1 LAKVIHDESGI
12 TLSTATL
19 GTPAYMAPEQA
30 AGRPR
35 EVSVAADTYSLG
47 AILYE
52 VLTGRPPFRGE
63 NALATMRQVIEQE
76 PARPRSLN
84 PGVARDLETICLKCL
99 EKQPAKRYASAE
111 EFAADLRAFLRDEPI
126 QARPVARAE
135 RVWRWCRR
143 KPALACSILLIS
155 ILLLIV
161 IIGSPIAA
169 YRINQARKAEA
180 AERQR
185 AQAQLYAAEV
195 NLAQEALSEADLSRA
210 RELLNRQL
218 PSPGETNDLRG
229 FEWRYVYGQCRKDE
243 IATLNWPGVPL
254 MGVCFAPNGQ
264 WLAATDGNGNVKLWD
279 PRTRHEIT
287 TFPAYT
293 KVTTGPFADSVDGR
307 PLAISLE
314 GTWLAVGVG
323 KDIACWDVATRQQTA
338 VLNGHTQAVM
348 YLSFSP
354 DGRTLASGSKD
365 GTIRLWNAGVN
376 PPTPLAVLNAGGEVI
391 CLSYSADGRLLAAG
405 AVPKELRLWDISIP
419 AAPRELPRLEG
430 HTASVLAL
438 AFSPITNLLAEPG
451 SDVKLWNLGPQGEV
465 TSTRTL
471 RGGRGSVGMITTL
484 AFSSDG
490 QMLVSAGTDRNL
502 ILWDLSGAGREP
514 VKLKG
519 HESDVTSVA
528 FSPDGRTVASAS
540 YDGTVKLWNVAS
552 PWPDAR
558 AMSHEGFVNE
568 VAFSPDSKFLVS
580 VALSAKLKLWD
591 VATEQLVAERDL
603 DEAMLAFSPD
613 GKWLATFDWK
623 TIRLLEFPSLVEV
636 ANFSGNIPTFSPDG
650 TKLIYFHKNGIRWR
664 DLKSHS
670 EHVWKTDWEIG
681 TMAVS
686 PDGQYLAASIGD
698 GANGLRLWRTE
709 APDEPVELV
718 RHGHRVRSLSFSPD
732 SHWLASASWDST
744 NRLWNLANPR
754 QPVASLAAHHGAA
767 WVAVFSTDGRTLAT
781 CGDDKTIRLWHLGS
795 LQQAAILRGHVGAVT
810 AIAFARDGKH
820 LASGGND
827 GAVRLWR
834 APSFQEIAAAE
845 QTKEAR
851 K

>member
-1 LAKVIHDESGI
+1 
-12 TLSTATL
+12 
-19 GTPAYMAPEQA
+19 
-30 AGRPR
+30 
-35 EVSVAADTYSLG
+35 
-47 AILYE
+47 
-52 VLTGRPPFRGE
+52 
-63 NALATMRQVIEQE
+63 
-76 PARPRSLN
+76 
-84 PGVARDLETICLKCL
+84 
-99 EKQPAKRYASAE
+99 
-111 EFAADLRAFLRDEPI
+111 
-126 QARPVARAE
+126 
-135 RVWRWCRR
+135 
-143 KPALACSILLIS
+143 
-155 ILLLIV
+155 
-161 IIGSPIAA
+161 
-169 YRINQARKAEA
+169 
-180 AERQR
+180 
-185 AQAQLYAAEV
+185 
-195 NLAQEALSEADLSRA
+195 
-210 RELLNRQL
+210 
-218 PSPGETNDLRG
+218 
-229 FEWRYVYGQCRKDE
+229 
-243 IATLNWPGVPL
+243 
-254 MGVCFAPNGQ
+254 
-264 WLAATDGNGNVKLWD
+264 
-279 PRTRHEIT
+279 
-287 TFPAYT
+287 
-293 KVTTGPFADSVDGR
+293 
-307 PLAISLE
+307 
-314 GTWLAVGVG
+314 
-323 KDIACWDVATRQQTA
+323 
-338 VLNGHTQAVM
+338 
-348 YLSFSP
+348 
-354 DGRTLASGSKD
+354 
-365 GTIRLWNAGVN
+365 
-376 PPTPLAVLNAGGEVI
+376 
-391 CLSYSADGRLLAAG
+391 
-405 AVPKELRLWDISIP
+405 
-419 AAPRELPRLEG
+419 
-430 HTASVLAL
+430 
-438 AFSPITNLLAEPG
+438 
-451 SDVKLWNLGPQGEV
+451 
-465 TSTRTL
+465 
-471 RGGRGSVGMITTL
+471 MITTL
-484 AFSSDG
+484 AFSADG

-528 FSPDGRTVASAS
+528 FSPDGRTVASTS
-540 YDGTVKLWNVAS
+540 YDGTVKFWNVAS
-552 PWPDAR
+552 PWPVAR
-558 AMSHEGFVNE
+558 AMTHEGFVNE
-568 VAFSPDSKFLVS
+568 VAFSPDSKYLAS
-580 VALSAKLKLWD
+580 VALSAKLNLWD

-613 GKWLATFDWK
+613 GKWLATFDWE
-623 TIRLLEFPSLVEV
+623 IVRLLEFPSLVEV

-686 PDGQYLAASIGD
+686 PDGRYLAASIGD

-827 GAVRLWR
+827 GTVRLWW